1 MSWPMVR
8 LGNIVD
14 IKGGGTPSK
23 SNPEFWGGDIPWASV
38 KDFKSS
44 SLKETA
50 DYITKL
56 GVEKSATNV
65 IPAGNVI
72 VPTRMALGKVAINEV
87 DMAINQDLKAL
98 LVKDETVLS
107 KLYLMRFLESKATFI
122 DEQGKGATVK
132 GITLDVLRNLEIP
145 LPQLAVQKRI
155 AAILDKADAIRR
167 KRQQAIQLA
176 DDFLRAVFLDMFGD
190 PVTNPK
196 GWPTMRVDD
205 LCAIVRG
212 SSPRP
217 QGDPRFYGGPVPRLM
232 VADLTRDGKVV
243 TPMIDSLTA
252 EGAKKSRPIE
262 AGTVVMAVS
271 GNVGLTSVLAIDAC
285 IHDGFIAFKEL
296 DVNKV
301 KPAFLCELMMFL
313 KSTHASRQAG
323 AIFQNLTTSQI
334 KEMEIPIPPLALQDK
349 FLSISRKATELYG
362 EEGFSLF
369 ESLSQRAFSGQL

>member
-1 MSWPMVR
+1 MSWPAEM
-8 LGNIVD
+8 LGDLVD

-23 SNPEFWGGDIPWASV
+23 SMPEYWGGTIPWASV
-38 KDFKSS
+38 KDLKSGILERTEDCITELAVRGS
-44 SLKETA
+44 S
-50 DYITKL
+50 
-56 GVEKSATNV
+56 TNV
-65 IPAGNVI
+65 IPAGNII
-72 VPTRMALGKVAINEV
+72 VPTRMALGKVAINKV

-98 LVKDETVLS
+98 QIRDES
-107 KLYLMRFLESKATFI
+107 KLLIRYLFRFLESKAQFLE
-122 DEQGKGATVK
+122 EQGKGATVK
-132 GITLDVLRNLEIP
+132 GITLNVLRDLEISLPP
-145 LPQLAVQKRI
+145 LTEQKRI

-196 GWPTMRVDD
+196 GWLTLRVDN

-243 TPMIDSLTA
+243 TPMIDSLTE

-296 DVNKV
+296 DANKV
-301 KPAFLCELMMFL
+301 RPAFLCELMMFL

-334 KEMEIPIPPLALQDK
+334 KEMEIPIPPSGLQDK
-349 FLSISRKATELYG
+349 FLAISGKATELYV
-362 EEGFSLF
+362 EDNSSLF
-369 ESLSQRAFSGQL
+369 ESLSIKAFSGQL